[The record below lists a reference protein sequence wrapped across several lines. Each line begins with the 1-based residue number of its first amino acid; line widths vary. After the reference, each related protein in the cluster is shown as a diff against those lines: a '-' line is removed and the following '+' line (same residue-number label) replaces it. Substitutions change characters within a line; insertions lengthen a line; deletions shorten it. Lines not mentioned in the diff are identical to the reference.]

1 MKRIV
6 LSLLLAVMSLRA
18 EEIYATFNVEARRHA
33 DLAFTTTGIVGK
45 VYVDIASAVKKDA
58 VLASLENSDAKAS
71 LEIAKTAL
79 RYAKRDYERQL
90 KVKKLVDEAKFDK
103 YVYKYEHAKAQV
115 ALQQALYEKTILK
128 APFDGVIYEKKVEA
142 GDAVSGAMIRTIF
155 KIQSIKAR
163 KLVLDIDQ
171 KYWKKVKPGLLF
183 RYHVDGDAHT
193 YTGTI
198 ARVYP
203 YADSDNRK
211 LHAEVEVEGFTPGLF
226 GTGYIIIP
234 ETK

>member
-1 MKRIV
+1 
-6 LSLLLAVMSLRA
+6 MSLRA

-115 ALQQALYEKTILK
+115 AL
-128 APFDGVIYEKKVEA
+128 
-142 GDAVSGAMIRTIF
+142 
-155 KIQSIKAR
+155 
-163 KLVLDIDQ
+163 
-171 KYWKKVKPGLLF
+171 LLF

-234 ETK
+234 ETKYDI

>member
-1 MKRIV
+1 MKRLV
-6 LSLLLAVMSLRA
+6 LSLMLAMIALRA
-18 EEIYATFNVEARRHA
+18 EEIYATFNVEAKRHA

-79 RYAKRDYERQL
+79 KYAKRDYERQL
-90 KVKKLVDEAKFDK
+90 KVKKLVDEAKFDQ
-103 YVYKYEHAKAQV
+103 YAYKYEHAKAQV
-115 ALQQALYEKTILK
+115 ALQQALYDKTVLK

-171 KYWKKVKPGLLF
+171 KYWKKVKPGLHF
-183 RYHVDGDAHT
+183 RYHVDGDANA

-234 ETK
+234 ESK